1 MMKSPSFKKY
11 VLLSVA
17 VHVVVFGGLYLV
29 EALKHRFPKQEA
41 VSIDLISPEEAQ
53 MLMAAQQAEQMKKAP
68 APTVPKNQVVEQS
81 EKSLNE
87 TEPVNSRFLSVKNQ
101 TVTKQTIAKE
111 HGEFQNLKKEAP
123 QKTGP
128 KGDGKAKSAAKAEP
142 KATPEQR
149 EKIARDLFKNFD
161 AAEALERQ
169 KVADLKKEAGEQ
181 AGQGLGRGN
190 GEMDTNEGSDVSRS
204 NDYVK
209 DVEQGLETMLNTR
222 EFKYYSYYNR
232 IRRQLSQHW
241 EGKVREKLSKMFKEG
256 RSPASTGQD
265 RVTKL
270 MIVLND
276 KGTLVNV
283 QVMSDSG
290 VRDLDEAAVEAFRAA
305 APFPN
310 PPKGIIEGDGTVKI
324 RWDFVLE
331 S

>member
-1 MMKSPSFKKY
+1 MKKSPSFKKY

-17 VHVVVFGGLYLV
+17 VHILVFGGLYLFQ
-29 EALKHRFPKQEA
+29 ALQLKFPKQES
-41 VSIDLISPEEAQ
+41 VSIDLITPEEAQ
-53 MLMAAQQAEQMKKAP
+53 MLMAAQQAEQLKKAP
-68 APTVPKNQVVEQS
+68 VPTVPKNQIVEQS
-81 EKSLNE
+81 ENSLNE
-87 TEPVNSRFLSVKNQ
+87 AEPVNSRFLSVKNQ

-128 KGDGKAKSAAKAEP
+128 KGDGKVKSTAKAEA

-149 EKIARDLFKNFD
+149 EQIARDLFKNFD

-169 KVADLKKEAGEQ
+169 KVADILKKGAE

-190 GEMDTNEGSDVSRS
+190 GEDATKEGADVSRS
-204 NDYVK
+204 NDYIK
-209 DVEQGLETMLNTR
+209 DVDQGLETMLNTR

-232 IRRQLSQHW
+232 IRRQLAQHW

-290 VRDLDEAAVEAFRAA
+290 VRDLDDAAIEAFRAA

>member
-1 MMKSPSFKKY
+1 MKKSPSFKKY
-11 VLLSVA
+11 VLLSIA
-17 VHVVVFGGLYLV
+17 VHVLVFGGFYLA
-29 EALKHRFPKQEA
+29 EKLQLHTPKQES
-41 VSIDLISPEEAQ
+41 VSIDLLTPEDMQ
-53 MLMAAQQAEQMKKAP
+53 KLVAAQQAEEAKKAP
-68 APTVPKNQVVEQS
+68 APMVPKNQVVEQN
-81 EKSLNE
+81 EKSINE

-111 HGEFQNLKKEAP
+111 HGEFQNLKKAAP

-128 KGDGKAKSAAKAEP
+128 KGDGKVKSSEAKVET

-161 AAEALERQ
+161 AVEALERQ
-169 KVADLKKEAGEQ
+169 KIADRKTAD
-181 AGQGLGRGN
+181 AGQGLGRGA
-190 GEMDTNEGSDVSRS
+190 GEDVSKDGADTSRS
-204 NDYVK
+204 NDYIK
-209 DVEQGLETMLNTR
+209 DVDQGLETMLNTR

-232 IRRQLSQHW
+232 IRRQLAQHW
-241 EGKVREKLSKMFKEG
+241 EGRVREKLSKMFKEG

-276 KGTLVNV
+276 KGTLVRV

-290 VRDLDEAAVEAFRAA
+290 VRDLDDAAIEAFRAA

-310 PPKGIIEGDGTVKI
+310 PPKGIVEGDGTVKI